1 MQGRVLSLFMMNQGL
16 SQLSAGPIAALGQAF
31 TLPLMVPLFGWLSL
45 CAVGAIVLAQPAL
58 RRVGQ
63 LAAV

>member
-1 MQGRVLSLFMMNQGL
+1 MRYLLSLLVFVSCG
-16 SQLSAGPIAALGQAF
+16 ALGQAF
-31 TLPLMVPLFGWLSL
+31 TLPLMVPLLGWLSL
-45 CAVGAIVLAQPAL
+45 CAVVGIVLAQPAL